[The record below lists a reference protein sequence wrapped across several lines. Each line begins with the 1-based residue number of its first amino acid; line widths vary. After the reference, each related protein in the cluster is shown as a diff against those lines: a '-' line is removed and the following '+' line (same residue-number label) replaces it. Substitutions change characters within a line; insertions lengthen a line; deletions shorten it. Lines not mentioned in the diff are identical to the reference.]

1 MLEWFDAVGY
11 EVDIEGAAKEFGVRP
26 TRFREWAMAQGI
38 DTMRERNGPGDR
50 PGRSASGWS
59 GSLPQRLS
67 QYETFTR
74 NTSFAR

>member
-38 DTMRERNGPGDR
+38 DTMRERNGPGDH
-50 PGRSASGWS
+50 PGRLRPEF